1 MDLKCTKIDLQ
12 EPKESNDVRFVALGC
27 IVFELLACENSAE
40 NFLLKVAGINL
51 IIYLLFNY
59 FYRFFNRN
67 LMICLKTA
75 EQVCHDLVQFL
86 PLNAVV
92 ERQI

>member
-1 MDLKCTKIDLQ
+1 MDLNCTKIDSQ

-27 IVFELLACENSAE
+27 IVFELSACENSAE
-40 NFLLKVAGINL
+40 NYLLKVAGINCH
-51 IIYLLFNY
+51 FNY

-67 LMICLKTA
+67 LMICLKTT
-75 EQVCHDLVQFL
+75 EQVCHDLDQFL

>member
-1 MDLKCTKIDLQ
+1 MDLKCTQIDSQ

-27 IVFELLACENSAE
+27 IVFELSACENSDE
-40 NFLLKVAGINL
+40 SSRNKLS
-51 IIYLLFNY
+51 FNY

-75 EQVCHDLVQFL
+75 EQVCHDLGQFL

>member
-1 MDLKCTKIDLQ
+1 MDLKCTKINSQ
-12 EPKESNDVRFVALGC
+12 EPKESNDVRFVALVC
-27 IVFELLACENSAE
+27 IVFQLLACEHSAE
-40 NFLLKVAGINL
+40 NFLMKVAGI
-51 IIYLLFNY
+51 NY

-75 EQVCHDLVQFL
+75 EQVCHDLKQFL

-92 ERQI
+92 ERQIE